1 MPSHFVNDPK
11 HWEQRVEQMR
21 MLADQIKDAEAKAVM
36 LRIAA
41 DYDKLAKRAEQRR
54 AGQSHAK

>member
-11 HWEQRVEQMR
+11 HWAQRAEQVRT
-21 MLADQIKDAEAKAVM
+21 LADQMKDVEAKAVM

-54 AGQSHAK
+54 AGQSQSK